1 MLPSTA
7 EIGLGSP
14 MSVRSKIILAVLIS
28 AIVIAH
34 VFMWRSEME
43 PAMKLMFTV
52 LNAAGWTIVLA
63 PIFLVNKWI
72 KAVEAK
78 NADGEKGTS

>member
-1 MLPSTA
+1 
-7 EIGLGSP
+7 
-14 MSVRSKIILAVLIS
+14 
-28 AIVIAH
+28 
-34 VFMWRSEME
+34 
-43 PAMKLMFTV
+43 MKLMFTV